1 MVRHDA
7 AKAREDE
14 KSRRI
19 RLSLGIKLPQEI
31 QAEKDAKEKRRL
43 EAQKKAQAGAPLGL
57 EEGQ

>member
-19 RLSLGIKLPQEI
+19 RLSLGIKFPHEI
-31 QAEKDAKEKRRL
+31 QAEKEAADKRRL
-43 EAQKKAQAGAPLGL
+43 EAQAKATAGVPLGI
-57 EEGQ
+57 EEGL